1 MSTVSKSVSADSTS
15 CCDGGAAK
23 PDAGCCTSQKTKDDD
38 DCCSLPLL
46 KEVAIKTLVVVIVL
60 AIVNLVPKNHA
71 VMKES
76 TVALQ
81 QVIKG
86 HAVMTMAAAVSP

>member
-1 MSTVSKSVSADSTS
+1 VAAVRQSLMPAAVPAKKLKMMMTVAHYHFSKN
-15 CCDGGAAK
+15 
-23 PDAGCCTSQKTKDDD
+23 
-38 DCCSLPLL
+38 L
-46 KEVAIKTLVVVIVL
+46 VAIKTLVVVIVL

-76 TVALQ
+76 TVPLQ